1 MLDIMLMTACVQQEY
16 IIKNNLWFLRNFH
29 QLELQLK
36 EIKVMIIVL
45 INIKIYRVKVKKR
58 IETKVGEVP
67 KYTIN
72 KQNKKNI
79 YKHTIIIYSK

>member
-1 MLDIMLMTACVQQEY
+1 
-16 IIKNNLWFLRNFH
+16 
-29 QLELQLK
+29 
-36 EIKVMIIVL
+36 MIIVL

-72 KQNKKNI
+72 KQNKKLQWI
-79 YKHTIIIYSK
+79 IKHK

>member
-1 MLDIMLMTACVQQEY
+1 
-16 IIKNNLWFLRNFH
+16 
-29 QLELQLK
+29 
-36 EIKVMIIVL
+36 MIIVL